1 MSAGRGYGPDHHSG
15 HAPSPAANGISVSGS
30 SGPDRASLVL
40 GVAAIVSAGFF
51 FIQRGDLSLVRVENA
66 AAVAAALG
74 FGALAVLGG
83 WLARRWLTIAAGA
96 GFAVATAIQLLQLGR
111 DTNWFGGTGST
122 FSFWLGL
129 AVGLLAVGLTP
140 RTAGPRARRRTDHT
154 TGGE

>member
-1 MSAGRGYGPDHHSG
+1 MNGP
-15 HAPSPAANGISVSGS
+15 
-30 SGPDRASLVL
+30 SGPDRASVVL
-40 GVAAIVSAGFF
+40 GAAAIVSAGFF

-66 AAVAAALG
+66 AAVAVALG
-74 FGALAVLGG
+74 LGALAVLGG
-83 WLARRWLTIAAGA
+83 WLGRRSLTVAAGA
-96 GFAVATAIQLLQLGR
+96 GFAVATAIQLVQLGR

-140 RTAGPRARRRTDHT
+140 RTTGPQPRRRTDQT